1 MNMTNLEAIA
11 ILEDMKVK
19 IDIPNAA
26 VTQRKRNE
34 ALEMAIRA
42 LTNDEYVDAIMN
54 EVMKKISVPTLSGD
68 PVLPKVVFEE
78 MKDPGYVPPAQRV
91 TFTQTDF
98 DPYAICKFNAEGND
112 SHEDNVSTAL
122 DMHAI
127 QNLKE
132 GTKKEIPE

>member
-1 MNMTNLEAIA
+1 MTNLEAIA
-11 ILEDMKVK
+11 ILDSMKVK
-19 IDIPNAA
+19 IDIPHAA

-34 ALEMAIRA
+34 ALEMAIRS

-54 EVMKKISVPTLSGD
+54 EVMKKISVPVQSDD
-68 PVLPKVVFEE
+68 PVLPKVVLEE
-78 MKDPGYVPPAQRV
+78 MKDPGYMPPSHKV

-98 DPYAICKFNAEGND
+98 DPYAICKFNAEGKD

-122 DMHAI
+122 DMHVI

-132 GTKKEIPE
+132 GTKKEDPE

>member
-1 MNMTNLEAIA
+1 MTNIEAIA

-54 EVMKKISVPTLSGD
+54 EVMKKISVPVQSDD
-68 PVLPKVVFEE
+68 PVLPKVVLDETLHLE
-78 MKDPGYVPPAQRV
+78 KPGDVEIPMHSFMRRN
-91 TFTQTDF
+91 F
-98 DPYAICKFNAEGND
+98 DPFSVCEFKAGE
-112 SHEDNVSTAL
+112 ERRRR
-122 DMHAI
+122 
-127 QNLKE
+127 KE
-132 GTKKEIPE
+132 NG